1 MKAVDRLFCLV
12 LALFCLVTPAFGTA
26 ISGDLTDELDSRQAE
41 WTDGDVVT
49 VRWAVEGRYDLLG
62 ETFGA
67 QVALELWTTLAAG
80 GYTST
85 EDMLARAA
93 ARFAGHEGEIALVYA
108 ADADRAFVH
117 VGSDVKPDCDLSA
130 VEGVLTDPK
139 AGDFDRLMGAW
150 RELWTALAGGA
161 DIYPTAVTV
170 EGSDVTSAQV
180 EETLAPLR
188 EVFSGPVTVYYGR
201 GESAW
206 MQAAD
211 LYGLRSRYEGDAIL
225 LCYEETSG
233 AVALHVGTAT
243 GLKLKGADEVSTAFA
258 QAGPEGF
265 ARGVEA
271 LAQNLHPMD
280 EKSPWTIP
288 LTAAAVAL
296 IALGELWWRRR
307 HPRA

>member
-1 MKAVDRLFCLV
+1 MKAVGRLFCLV
-12 LALFCLVTPAFGTA
+12 LALFCLVTPTFGTTV
-26 ISGDLTDELDSRQAE
+26 SGDLTDELDSRQAE
-41 WTDGDVVT
+41 WTDGNAVT

-67 QVALELWTTLAAG
+67 QVTLELWTTLAAG
-80 GYTST
+80 GYAST

-117 VGSDVKPDCDLSA
+117 VGGAVKPDCDLSA
-130 VEGVLTDPK
+130 VEGALADPK

-150 RELWTALAGGA
+150 RGLWTALAGGA

-170 EGSDVTSAQV
+170 EGSGVTSAQV
-180 EETLAPLR
+180 EEALKPLR
-188 EVFSGPVTVYYGR
+188 EVFSGPVSVYYSG
-201 GESAW
+201 GEPAW
-206 MQAAD
+206 EQAAD
-211 LYGLRSRYEGDAIL
+211 LCGLRSRYEGDAIL

-243 GLKLKGADEVSTAFA
+243 GLTAKGADEVSTAFA

-271 LAQNLHPMD
+271 LAQSLEPLD
-280 EKSPWTIP
+280 GRGPWTIP

-307 HPRA
+307 YPRA

>member
-1 MKAVDRLFCLV
+1 MKWRRIFCLV
-12 LALFCLVTPAFGTA
+12 LAMACLAAPAFGITL
-26 ISGDLTDELDSRQAE
+26 SGDLTDELDSRQAE

-49 VRWAVEGRYDLLG
+49 VRSTVEGRYDLLG
-62 ETFGA
+62 ETFGT
-67 QVALELWTTLAAG
+67 QMTLELWTTLAAG

-85 EDMLARAA
+85 EDMLAQAA
-93 ARFAGHEGEIALVYA
+93 ARYAEHEKEIALIYA
-108 ADADRAFVH
+108 ADADQAFVH
-117 VGSDVKPDCDLSA
+117 VGSDIKADCDLSE
-130 VEGVLTDPK
+130 VEGALTDPK

-150 RELWTALAGGA
+150 RALWTALADGA
-161 DIYPTAVTV
+161 DIYPTEVTV

-180 EETLAPLR
+180 EEMLAPLR
-188 EVFSGPVTVYYGR
+188 EVFSGPVAVYYGG
-201 GESAW
+201 GEMVW
-206 MQAAD
+206 EQAAD

-233 AVALHVGTAT
+233 SMTLNVGTLT
-243 GLKLKGADEVSTAFA
+243 GLRLKGAGEVSTAFA

-271 LAQNLHPMD
+271 LAQNLHSMD

-288 LTAAAVAL
+288 LTAGAVAL

-307 HPRA
+307 HPRV

>member
-1 MKAVDRLFCLV
+1 MKWRRIFCLV
-12 LALFCLVTPAFGTA
+12 LAVVCLAAPAFGITL
-26 ISGDLTDELDSRQAE
+26 SGDLTDELDSRQAE

-49 VRWAVEGRYDLLG
+49 VRSTVEGRYDLLG
-62 ETFGA
+62 ETFGT
-67 QVALELWTTLAAG
+67 QMTLELWTTLAAG

-85 EDMLARAA
+85 EDMLAQAA
-93 ARFAGHEGEIALVYA
+93 ARYAEHEKEIALVYA

-117 VGSDVKPDCDLSA
+117 VGGAVKPDCDLSA
-130 VEGVLTDPK
+130 VEGALADPK

-150 RELWTALAGGA
+150 RGLWTALAGGA
-161 DIYPTAVTV
+161 DIYPTAVTT
-170 EGSDVTSAQV
+170 EGTDVSPAQV
-180 EETLAPLR
+180 EEALKPLR
-188 EVFSGPVTVYYGR
+188 EVFSGPVTVYYGG

-206 MQAAD
+206 EQAAD
-211 LYGLRSRYEGDAIL
+211 LCGLRSRYEGDAIL

-233 AVALHVGTAT
+233 AVALHVGVAT
-243 GLKLKGADEVSTAFA
+243 GLKAKGADEVSTAFA

-271 LAQNLHPMD
+271 LAQNLHSMD

-288 LTAAAVAL
+288 LTAGAVAL

-307 HPRA
+307 HPRV

>member
-1 MKAVDRLFCLV
+1 MKWRKIFCLV
-12 LALFCLVTPAFGTA
+12 LAMACLATPAFGVSAAGELVDELKSRQTE
-26 ISGDLTDELDSRQAE
+26 LTDGRVISAWSTIES
-41 WTDGDVVT
+41 
-49 VRWAVEGRYDLLG
+49 RYDLLG
-62 ETFGA
+62 EAFGA
-67 QVALELWTTLAAG
+67 QVTLELWTTPAAG

-85 EDMLARAA
+85 EDMLAQAA
-93 ARFAGHEGEIALVYA
+93 ARFADHEKEIALIYA
-108 ADADRAFVH
+108 ANAHRAFVH
-117 VGSDVKPDCDLSA
+117 VGSDIRADCDLS
-130 VEGVLTDPK
+130 GVQSALTDPR

-150 RELWTALAGGA
+150 RALWTALAGGA
-161 DIYPTAVTV
+161 DIYPTEVTV

-180 EETLAPLR
+180 EEMLAPLR
-188 EVFSGPVTVYYGR
+188 EVFSGPVTVYYG
-201 GESAW
+201 GEGAAW
-206 MQAAD
+206 KQAAD
-211 LYGLRSRYEGDAIL
+211 LYGQRSRYEGDAIL

-233 AVALHVGTAT
+233 AMTLNVGTAT

-265 ARGVEA
+265 AAGVEA

-288 LTAAAVAL
+288 LTAGAVAL

>member
-1 MKAVDRLFCLV
+1 MKARKIFCLM
-12 LALFCLVTPAFGTA
+12 LALVCLVTPAFGITL
-26 ISGDLTDELDSRQAE
+26 SGDLTDELDSRQAE

-49 VRWAVEGRYDLLG
+49 VRSTVEGRYDLLG

-67 QVALELWTTLAAG
+67 QMTLELWTTLAAG
-80 GYTST
+80 GYAST

-93 ARFAGHEGEIALVYA
+93 ARFAEREKEIALIYA
-108 ADADRAFVH
+108 ADAHRAFVH
-117 VGSDVKPDCDLSA
+117 VGEAVKADCDLSA
-130 VEGVLTDPK
+130 VEGALTDPK
-139 AGDFDRLMGAW
+139 AGDFDRLIGAW
-150 RELWTALAGGA
+150 RALWTALADGA
-161 DIYPTAVTV
+161 DIYPTEVTV

-180 EETLAPLR
+180 EEMLAPLR
-188 EVFSGPVTVYYGR
+188 EVFSGPVTVYYG
-201 GESAW
+201 GEGAAW
-206 MQAAD
+206 EQAAD

-233 AVALHVGTAT
+233 AMTLNVGTAT

-265 ARGVEA
+265 AAGVEA
-271 LAQNLHPMD
+271 LAKNLYPMD

-288 LTAAAVAL
+288 LTAGAVGV

>member
-1 MKAVDRLFCLV
+1 MKARKIFCLV
-12 LALFCLVTPAFGTA
+12 LAVACLATPAFGITL
-26 ISGDLTDELDSRQAE
+26 SGDLTDELDSRQAE

-49 VRWAVEGRYDLLG
+49 VRSTVEGRYDLLG

-67 QVALELWTTLAAG
+67 QMTLKLWTTLAAG
-80 GYTST
+80 GYTSA
-85 EDMLARAA
+85 EDMLTRAA
-93 ARFAGHEGEIALVYA
+93 ARFDGHEKEIALIYA

-117 VGSDVKPDCDLSA
+117 VGSDIKADCDLS
-130 VEGVLTDPK
+130 GVQSALTDPR

-150 RELWTALAGGA
+150 RALWTALADGA
-161 DIYPTAVTV
+161 DIYPTEVTV

-180 EETLAPLR
+180 EEMLAPLR
-188 EVFSGPVTVYYGR
+188 EVFTGPVTVYYGG
-201 GESAW
+201 GEMVW
-206 MQAAD
+206 EQAAD

-233 AVALHVGTAT
+233 AVALNVGMLT
-243 GLKLKGADEVSTAFA
+243 GLKLKGEDRMSTAFA

-265 ARGVEA
+265 AAGVEA

-288 LTAAAVAL
+288 LTAGAVGV

-307 HPRA
+307 HPRV

>member
-1 MKAVDRLFCLV
+1 MKARKIFCLM
-12 LALFCLVTPAFGTA
+12 LALVCLVTPAFGITL
-26 ISGDLTDELDSRQAE
+26 SGDLTDELDSRQAE

-49 VRWAVEGRYDLLG
+49 VQSTVEGRYDLLG

-67 QVALELWTTLAAG
+67 QMTLELWTTLAAG
-80 GYTST
+80 GYAST

-93 ARFAGHEGEIALVYA
+93 ARFAEREKEIALIYA
-108 ADADRAFVH
+108 ADAHRAFVH
-117 VGSDVKPDCDLSA
+117 VGEAVKADCDLS
-130 VEGVLTDPK
+130 GVQSALTDPR

-150 RELWTALAGGA
+150 RALWTALAGGA
-161 DIYPTAVTV
+161 DIYPTEVTV
-170 EGSDVTSAQV
+170 EGSDATSAQV
-180 EETLAPLR
+180 EEMLAPLR
-188 EVFSGPVTVYYGR
+188 EVFTGPVTVYYG
-201 GESAW
+201 GEGAAW
-206 MQAAD
+206 EQAAD

-233 AVALHVGTAT
+233 AMTLNVGTLT

-265 ARGVEA
+265 AAGVEA
-271 LAQNLHPMD
+271 LAKNLHPMD

-288 LTAAAVAL
+288 LTAGAVGV

-307 HPRA
+307 HPRV